1 MNCLFQTNMTQEVSK
16 VVAQGQAH
24 ARDCCFS
31 LNHEVFFHNPVME
44 E

>member
-1 MNCLFQTNMTQEVSK
+1 MKCLFQINMTQEASK

-31 LNHEVFFHNPVME
+31 LNHEVLVME